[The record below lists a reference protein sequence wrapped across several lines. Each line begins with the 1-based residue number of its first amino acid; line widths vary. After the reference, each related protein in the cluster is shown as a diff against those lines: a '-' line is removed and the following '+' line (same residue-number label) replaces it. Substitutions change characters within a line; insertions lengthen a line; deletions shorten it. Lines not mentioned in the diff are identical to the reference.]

1 MNVNE
6 MTAVGFQKVG
16 MTAQRLQMRAHGYS
30 PLPLNGKAPQI
41 AAWQKRSDATD
52 REIRSWAR
60 GRPAETNTGL
70 LTRNNPAFDIDILS
84 NADAAQAVADLIA
97 EELRGRGKLIV
108 RFGRKPKRAIVCRAT
123 EPFKKIRVDLE
134 SVDPDTGE
142 IQHNAIEILGDGQ
155 QLACFG
161 EHPDTK
167 QPYEWVGGSPVDVP
181 ASDLPL
187 ISEADA
193 RIIIDKTVAMLGEQF
208 GIRPRCSEY
217 MAARPDAPVAEAK
230 TTDVATAWG
239 AAALRRACEM
249 IANAGSGSQEAT
261 LNGQCYGIGQLVA
274 GGELPEGEALS
285 ALRAAAAAMT
295 DYDPRNPWHAA
306 AITQKVKR
314 AIAEGKSKP
323 RAAPEAEHVEFALTD
338 EADEMPPQTDEQ
350 RLAAV
355 TAVSR
360 VYVRARLANGGEHP
374 RYTEEVAAD
383 LGPQYREAFFGG
395 LGMFTVDGPEFSG
408 AGRAGASQVRAPASA
423 RWRHVGQRSRLDAPR
438 RCSRLDVGMDHGYC
452 APPE

>member
-1 MNVNE
+1 
-6 MTAVGFQKVG
+6 
-16 MTAQRLQMRAHGYS
+16 
-30 PLPLNGKAPQI
+30 
-41 AAWQKRSDATD
+41 
-52 REIRSWAR
+52 
-60 GRPAETNTGL
+60 
-70 LTRNNPAFDIDILS
+70 
-84 NADAAQAVADLIA
+84 
-97 EELRGRGKLIV
+97 
-108 RFGRKPKRAIVCRAT
+108 
-123 EPFKKIRVDLE
+123 
-134 SVDPDTGE
+134 
-142 IQHNAIEILGDGQ
+142 
-155 QLACFG
+155 
-161 EHPDTK
+161 
-167 QPYEWVGGSPVDVP
+167 
-181 ASDLPL
+181 
-187 ISEADA
+187 
-193 RIIIDKTVAMLGEQF
+193 MLGEQF

-230 TTDVATAWG
+230 TTDVATAWRCG
-239 AAALRRACEM
+239 ASESLRDDRQCGERV
-249 IANAGSGSQEAT
+249 AGKAT

-285 ALRAAAAAMT
+285 ALRAAAGAMT

-395 LGMFTVDGPEFSG
+395 LGMFTVDGPDSCRRESRRFASPG
-408 AGRAGASQVRAPASA
+408 ARIRSMAS
-423 RWRHVGQRSRLDAPR
+423 RWAKEPTDAPR